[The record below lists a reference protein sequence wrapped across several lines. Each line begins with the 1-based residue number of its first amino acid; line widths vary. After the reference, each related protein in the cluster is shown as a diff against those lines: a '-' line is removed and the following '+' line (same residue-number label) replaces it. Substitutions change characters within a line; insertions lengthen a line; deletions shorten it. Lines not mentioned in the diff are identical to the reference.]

1 MEYPRMVSSP
11 IFPAL
16 VAGLAT
22 WLFTAAG
29 AAAVFAPR
37 TFSRRALDILLGF
50 AAGVMLAASFW
61 CLLSRA
67 FDLAGENWGQLDFL
81 PVAAGLAAGALL
93 LDILDRILPHACVHH
108 AQKHEHGHEEH
119 SLPRNILLIF
129 AVILHNIPEGLAL
142 GVAFGAAVSVPDAGG
157 LAGAAMLTCGI
168 CLHNLPVGMAV
179 AMPMIGDGCSR
190 RRAFLTAQAPGL
202 IEPIMTL
209 IGAAVATQVTSILPY
224 AMSFA
229 AGAMIFVVVSEV
241 IPQTHEA
248 GNGRV
253 ASAGLMAGF
262 ILMMCLD
269 HVFG

>member
-1 MEYPRMVSSP
+1 MVSSP

-16 VAGLAT
+16 AAGLAT
-22 WLFTAAG
+22 WIFTAAG

-37 TFSRRALDILLGF
+37 SFSRRALDVLLGF

-61 CLLSRA
+61 CLLSRT
-67 FDLAGENWGQLDFL
+67 FELAGERWGRLDFL

-93 LDILDRILPHACVHH
+93 LDLLDRILPHACIHH
-108 AQKHEHGHEEH
+108 TREHDHDHEDHG
-119 SLPRNILLIF
+119 LPRNILLIF
-129 AVILHNIPEGLAL
+129 AVVLHNIPEGLAL
-142 GVAFGAAVSVPDAGG
+142 GVAFGAAMSVPEAGG

-179 AMPMIGDGCSR
+179 AMPMLGDGCSR
-190 RRAFLTAQAPGL
+190 RKAFLAAQAPGL
-202 IEPIMTL
+202 VEPVTTV
-209 IGAAVATQVTSILPY
+209 IGAAVAAQVTSILPY